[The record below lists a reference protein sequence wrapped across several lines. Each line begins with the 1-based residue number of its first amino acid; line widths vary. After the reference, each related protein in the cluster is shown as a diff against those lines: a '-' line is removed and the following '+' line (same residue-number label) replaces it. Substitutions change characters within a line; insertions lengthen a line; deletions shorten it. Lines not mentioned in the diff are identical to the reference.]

1 MKTKFIF
8 LLTIILVFSIHSI
21 ACSQDMFNNT
31 LNLDSLKHQKYLI
44 RQEDKD
50 GITEGSLTVDV
61 VPQDEEKYQVSIDFL
76 LGEDHFTNSFIASK
90 DDNQNLFN
98 NLFFSNPMAMAIVM
112 PVFAVQFML
121 LPVTLMGGEL

>member
-21 ACSQDMFNNT
+21 VCSQDMFNNT

-98 NLFFSNPMAMAIVM
+98 NFNS
-112 PVFAVQFML
+112 
-121 LPVTLMGGEL
+121 